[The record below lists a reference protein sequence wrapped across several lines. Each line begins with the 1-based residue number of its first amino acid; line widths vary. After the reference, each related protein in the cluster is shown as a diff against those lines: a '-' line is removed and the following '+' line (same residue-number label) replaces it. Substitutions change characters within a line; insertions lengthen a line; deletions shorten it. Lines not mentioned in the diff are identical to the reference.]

1 MSSRRVYGS
10 SRVQNVIDGISRVG
24 WLIADGGMPIRMRA
38 AFLTDDQ
45 VHELAAVAARRQVP
59 REAP

>member
-1 MSSRRVYGS
+1 
-10 SRVQNVIDGISRVG
+10 VIDGISLVG